1 MSISVPF
8 VDLSWQHDPLSIEL
22 AQAMEGILHRGDFIL
37 GQAVQA
43 FERAFAEY
51 AQARYGVGV
60 ACGTDAVG
68 LALQAC
74 GIGPGDEVLL
84 PHQYLYCDPV
94 GGFSH
99 GSKAGFSRLRS
110 FHRFNRFGEGC

>member
-1 MSISVPF
+1 MSITVPF
-8 VDLSWQHDPLSIEL
+8 VDLSWQHAPLSIEL
-22 AQAMEGILHRGDFIL
+22 AQAMEGVLHRGDFIL
-37 GQAVQA
+37 GQPVQA

-84 PHQYLYCDPV
+84 PTNTFIATLLGVFRY
-94 GGFSH
+94 
-99 GSKAGFSRLRS
+99 SRKNL
-110 FHRFNRFGEGC
+110 N